1 MFENL
6 IDTEHKYNFPLEL
19 ERYYKKDKRTLLN
32 ILCKKILNASKSNST
47 AEQQQRANTTPRYLA
62 SQYLFGSSLTDELA
76 VFDFTSAAVNQQQND
91 LSRSLSS
98 SLSDQSSM
106 EVHSARKDDDGPA
119 LIQGTDDELGSEF
132 IDMEMDDLNLH
143 PCMVPMVCL
152 LKHMENSGITPL
164 VNTSSS
170 QSQSLEMPAWMI
182 CLYRKF
188 SDPLLSFNIKL
199 FLMRVIVHTHSI
211 FKPYA
216 RYWLTPIIHLCN
228 QMFEN
233 SADGLNTF
241 IIDTVVILLSWH
253 TQAIPSELDSIAVQR
268 LIEYLFSNCSHRNPI
283 VMKSN
288 LDLIKKFVECWKER
302 VHAPTLTLY
311 KLISESDLKSKHN
324 AIGLSLIGILLAN
337 QILPYYTPPA
347 PTGNLPPVTTG
358 SMLSSLPNDLTEEKF
373 NDTILKN
380 MKNTYRNIYAAAAE
394 VIGMLL
400 NIKRLQGESTQR
412 LLDQLNFMLKWHQG
426 QGMQDTYV
434 TCIYSLQKH
443 YPAIVDK
450 A

>member
-1 MFENL
+1 MD
-6 IDTEHKYNFPLEL
+6 I
-19 ERYYKKDKRTLLN
+19 
-32 ILCKKILNASKSNST
+32 
-47 AEQQQRANTTPRYLA
+47 
-62 SQYLFGSSLTDELA
+62 SSAKQE
-76 VFDFTSAAVNQQQND
+76 
-91 LSRSLSS
+91 
-98 SLSDQSSM
+98 
-106 EVHSARKDDDGPA
+106 DDGPA
-119 LIQGTDDELGSEF
+119 LIQGADDELGSEF

-152 LKHMENSGITPL
+152 LKHMENSGITPP
-164 VNTSSS
+164 VHMAS

-199 FLMRVIVHTHSI
+199 FLMRVIVHTHSL

-216 RYWLTPIIHLCN
+216 RYWLTPIIQLCN

-241 IIDTVVILLSWH
+241 IIDTIVILLSWH
-253 TQAIPSELDSIAVQR
+253 THAIPSDLDSLAVQR

-288 LDLIKKFVECWKER
+288 LDLIKKLVECWKER

-347 PTGNLPPVTTG
+347 RQAISHRSRRVRCSPVYRTIWRKRNSTIPFWRTWRTPIEISMLLPPKWSACCSTSNVSKGNRTNVSWISWTSCWNG
-358 SMLSSLPNDLTEEKF
+358 TKVKGFKIPTWPASILFKSITQRSS
-373 NDTILKN
+373 
-380 MKNTYRNIYAAAAE
+380 
-394 VIGMLL
+394 
-400 NIKRLQGESTQR
+400 IKRR
-412 LLDQLNFMLKWHQG
+412 RA
-426 QGMQDTYV
+426 
-434 TCIYSLQKH
+434 SLFL
-443 YPAIVDK
+443 
-450 A
+450 